1 MVPLARLA
9 CSFPTPAT
17 LSLRLVPC
25 FWVFVWFLRKCG
37 KIFFFLKTNK
47 VLFFLCVVCLLSQLF
62 LGFCL
67 SMGFGA
73 DSFLKML
80 ALHGFWWGF
89 HILFLFVV
97 FSWLCSFNPPFGF
110 WGSWGNE
117 MKKISTLM
125 PILCSEGAILGLCLV
140 HQCVLRFAIM
150 EFQCSSWTEWRTRT
164 RFFLMGSLRENRERK
179 ECEILNSVFWVKLDT
194 LLLSLCL
201 NSSI

>member
-1 MVPLARLA
+1 M
-9 CSFPTPAT
+9 
-17 LSLRLVPC
+17 
-25 FWVFVWFLRKCG
+25 
-37 KIFFFLKTNK
+37 
-47 VLFFLCVVCLLSQLF
+47 FFLCVVCLLSQLF

-80 ALHGFWWGF
+80 DLHGFWWGF

>member
-1 MVPLARLA
+1 M
-9 CSFPTPAT
+9 
-17 LSLRLVPC
+17 
-25 FWVFVWFLRKCG
+25 
-37 KIFFFLKTNK
+37 
-47 VLFFLCVVCLLSQLF
+47 FFLCVVCLLSQLF

-89 HILFLFVV
+89 HIPFLFVV

-179 ECEILNSVFWVKLDT
+179 ECEIWILCFELKWILCCYLYVWILQFKAFMVHHLWGETMKVLQCMGFWTYDWANWV
-194 LLLSLCL
+194 
-201 NSSI
+201 